1 MRFTRSR
8 ILCVSCHN
16 SKKCVVY
23 YIHNTHALRVRSAF
37 EKSDDT
43 VNIQVLTLI
52 KIIKILKVRSMTL
65 R

>member
-1 MRFTRSR
+1 MRFSRSR
-8 ILCVSCHN
+8 ILCVLYHN
-16 SKKCVVY
+16 SKICVVHY
-23 YIHNTHALRVRSAF
+23 VHNTHALRVRSAF

-52 KIIKILKVRSMTL
+52 KIIKIIKVRSVTL